1 MSSEGSRPLVGVGVI
16 IIREGKI
23 LLAERKG
30 SHGENT
36 WASAGGHLE
45 FRETLE
51 ECARREALEEFGIH
65 IQRMTFLCVSNI
77 VAYDRHYM
85 DIEFLGDLG
94 IQIPKIQEQDS
105 FANLQWF
112 ALSELPSPL
121 FEPVRIA
128 IDSLLTGQSYYP

>member
-1 MSSEGSRPLVGVGVI
+1 MSSEESRPLVGVGVI
-16 IIREGKI
+16 IIRDGKI

-45 FRETLE
+45 FGETLE
-51 ECARREALEEFGIH
+51 ECARRETFEEFGIH
-65 IQRMTFLCVSNI
+65 LQRMTFLCVSNI
-77 VAYDRHYM
+77 VAYDRHYI
-85 DIEFLGDLG
+85 DVEFLGDLSM
-94 IQIPKIQEQDS
+94 QIPKIQEQDS

-112 ALSELPSPL
+112 SLSELPSPL

>member
-1 MSSEGSRPLVGVGVI
+1 MSSEESRPLVGVGVI
-16 IIREGKI
+16 IIRDGKI

-30 SHGENT
+30 SHGGNT

-45 FRETLE
+45 FGETLE
-51 ECARREALEEFGIH
+51 ECAKRETFEEFGIH
-65 IQRMTFLCVSNI
+65 LQRMTFLCVSNI
-77 VAYDRHYM
+77 VAYDRHYI
-85 DIEFLGDLG
+85 DVEFLGDLG
-94 IQIPKIQEQDS
+94 IQIPQIQEQDF

-112 ALSELPSPL
+112 SLSELPSPL

>member
-1 MSSEGSRPLVGVGVI
+1 MSSKESRPLVGVGVI
-16 IIREGKI
+16 IIKGGKI

-30 SHGENT
+30 SHGQNT

-45 FRETLE
+45 FGETLE
-51 ECARREALEEFGIH
+51 ECARREVLEEFGIH

-77 VAYDRHYM
+77 IAYDRHYV
-85 DIEFLGDLG
+85 DFEFLGDIS
-94 IQIPKIQEQDS
+94 IQIPKIQEQD
-105 FANLQWF
+105 FFTNLQWF
-112 ALSELPSPL
+112 SLSELPNPL

>member
-45 FRETLE
+45 FGETLE
-51 ECARREALEEFGIH
+51 ECGRREALEEFGIH

-112 ALSELPSPL
+112 SLSELPSPL

>member
-1 MSSEGSRPLVGVGVI
+1 MSSEESRPLVGVGVI
-16 IIREGKI
+16 IIRDGKI

-45 FRETLE
+45 FGETLE
-51 ECARREALEEFGIH
+51 ECAKREAFEEFGIH
-65 IQRMTFLCVSNI
+65 VQRMTFLCVSNI
-77 VAYDRHYM
+77 VAYDRHYI
-85 DIEFLGDLG
+85 DVEFLGDLG
-94 IQIPKIQEQDS
+94 IQIPQIQEQDF

-112 ALSELPSPL
+112 SLSKLPSPL

>member
-1 MSSEGSRPLVGVGVI
+1 MSSKESRPLVGVGVI
-16 IIREGKI
+16 IIRDGKI

-45 FRETLE
+45 FGETLE
-51 ECARREALEEFGIH
+51 ECARREALEEFGID

-77 VAYDRHYM
+77 VAYDRHYI
-85 DIEFLGDLG
+85 DVEFLGDLG
-94 IQIPKIQEQDS
+94 IQIPQIQEQDF

-112 ALSELPSPL
+112 SLSELPSPL

>member
-1 MSSEGSRPLVGVGVI
+1 MSSEESRPLVGVGVI
-16 IIREGKI
+16 IIRDGKI

-45 FRETLE
+45 FGETLE
-51 ECARREALEEFGIH
+51 ECAKRETFEEFGIH
-65 IQRMTFLCVSNI
+65 LQRMTFLCVSNI
-77 VAYDRHYM
+77 VAYDRHYI
-85 DIEFLGDLG
+85 DVEFLGDLG

-112 ALSELPSPL
+112 SLSELPSPL
-121 FEPVRIA
+121 FEPVRMA

>member
-1 MSSEGSRPLVGVGVI
+1 MSSKESRPLVGVGVI
-16 IIREGKI
+16 IIRDGKI

-45 FRETLE
+45 FGETLE
-51 ECARREALEEFGIH
+51 ECAKREAFEEFGIH
-65 IQRMTFLCVSNI
+65 VQRMTFLCVSNI
-77 VAYDRHYM
+77 VAYDRHYI
-85 DIEFLGDLG
+85 DVEFLGDLSM
-94 IQIPKIQEQDS
+94 QIPKIQEQDS

-112 ALSELPSPL
+112 SLSELPSPL

>member
-16 IIREGKI
+16 IIRDGKI

-45 FRETLE
+45 FGETLE

-112 ALSELPSPL
+112 SLSELPSPL